1 MDVRIQLYYLSLN
14 NLGQINTTSHGFKKY
29 KFSSIVDKFCPASNQ
44 SIIKIYQSINNS
56 FIKTIK
62 NLYKMKPDKEC

>member
-1 MDVRIQLYYLSLN
+1 MSMDVRIQLYYLSLN

-44 SIIKIYQSINNS
+44 SIIKYINRSIIHLLRQLKI
-56 FIKTIK
+56 FIR
-62 NLYKMKPDKEC
+62 